1 MVSFSNAT
9 PAQRTTPDAGGTMS
23 QFRTT
28 IRALAG
34 GARFVGVVLMLAAV
48 GMWILSGP
56 LWDAEMMLVRLAIS
70 VLFMCLGL
78 MLLHAG
84 RDGLR
89 DEIHLDQTAHELRHV
104 QRGRDGIAR
113 VVRRLPLADLGGA
126 SIAQDTLT
134 LRCKAGE
141 IVMEVSGLAQ
151 DTLSTLD
158 RRLNAR

>member
-1 MVSFSNAT
+1 
-9 PAQRTTPDAGGTMS
+9 
-23 QFRTT
+23 
-28 IRALAG
+28 
-34 GARFVGVVLMLAAV
+34 MLAAV

-70 VLFMCLGL
+70 VLFMSLGL
-78 MLLHAG
+78 MLLYAG

-113 VVRRLPLADLGGA
+113 VVRRLPLADLGEA

-151 DTLSTLD
+151 DTLLTLD
-158 RRLNAR
+158 RSLKAR

>member
-1 MVSFSNAT
+1 MVAVSNVA
-9 PAQRTTPDAGGTMS
+9 PAERSTSTGRGAVS
-23 QFRTT
+23 RFRAA

-48 GMWILSGP
+48 GIWILSGP

-70 VLFMCLGL
+70 VIFMCLGL
-78 MLLHAG
+78 ILLQAG
-84 RDGLR
+84 RDELR
-89 DEIHLDQTAHELRHV
+89 DEIHLDQTADELRHV

-113 VVRRLPLADLGGA
+113 VVRCLPLATLGEA

-158 RRLNAR
+158 RRLNTR